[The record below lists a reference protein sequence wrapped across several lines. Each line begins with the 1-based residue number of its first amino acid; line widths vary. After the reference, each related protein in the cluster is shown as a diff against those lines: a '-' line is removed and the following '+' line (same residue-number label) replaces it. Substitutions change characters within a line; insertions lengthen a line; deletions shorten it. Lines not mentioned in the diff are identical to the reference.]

1 MRCSLLSSAWA
12 ALFYTSSTSAVAG
25 FVCVLPQGSIT
36 SLRRSAA
43 PAATAAP
50 VTASIAPGPAFPHSA
65 RLARR
70 RLAATT
76 RLFMSTSPSTDS
88 TATTTP
94 SPPPTSILPYPK
106 LGDVVLV
113 PGKWAGDFSIG
124 QIRFLQKTT
133 NGKKGEEKRESWI
146 ADVAPFKEIGEDLYR
161 AEKGGRAGTYPVGDL
176 KPLSYFFIG
185 SSDAFKVPHKL
196 VAVEEGEGGR
206 EGGVAQAKK
215 KVPVQ
220 MAPAYTTE
228 GFSILPPK
236 LDQTVMEASREKY
249 DDLKKRILSDT
260 AIFGLVATGLTG
272 VNAGVKDAEIF
283 LAGVVGSLVYLVLLT
298 QKADDMGRVGGK
310 EGGKEGGLIK
320 GQGGGLL
327 RRSVGST
334 RFLVPVILIAGL
346 AYKNLYV
353 GGEEA
358 AAGVAA
364 LGAAASGV
372 TAGAVGGG
380 GGGGAR
386 PLFNYVP
393 QDEFWAATLGFLSYR
408 VPMLGREIGEIVT
421 RRSEKS
427 KEEAKSVGGSVRMGL
442 ALVDRLKGGEE
453 GRDGGGVVEAEAAG
467 GAYRNEVTVLV
478 VSGPEGMNKR
488 ALAKKLVEEDP
499 LERYKEPVWVTTRTP
514 REGERDGID
523 YHFVEDFAF
532 QVMRERGNF
541 LVAYK
546 KEGGKEA
553 GGEGGWYGLRPSDLE
568 DVTRKEGKVSVL
580 ALNAYMADKLLALNN
595 ARIIATWVTL
605 NTVEQ
610 LRERYMKRKKEGGE
624 GAMEEEVEAAV
635 SRATAAIEHALL
647 GEAGRRGFYEHTIY
661 DDKGE
666 EETLKKLRDFA
677 DFALSL

>member
-1 MRCSLLSSAWA
+1 M
-12 ALFYTSSTSAVAG
+12 
-25 FVCVLPQGSIT
+25 
-36 SLRRSAA
+36 
-43 PAATAAP
+43 
-50 VTASIAPGPAFPHSA
+50 
-65 RLARR
+65 
-70 RLAATT
+70 
-76 RLFMSTSPSTDS
+76 
-88 TATTTP
+88 
-94 SPPPTSILPYPK
+94 
-106 LGDVVLV
+106 

-161 AEKGGRAGTYPVGDL
+161 AEKGGRAGTYPVGEL

-185 SSDAFKVPHKL
+185 SSDAFKVPHKP
-196 VAVEEGEGGR
+196 VTVEDGEGGR
-206 EGGVAQAKK
+206 EKGVAQAQKK
-215 KVPVQ
+215 IPVQ

-249 DDLKKRILSDT
+249 DELKKRILSDT
-260 AIFGLVATGLTG
+260 AIFGLVATLLSG

-283 LAGVVGSLVYLVLLT
+283 LAGVVGSLFYLVLLT
-298 QKADDMGRVGGK
+298 QKADDMGRAGGK
-310 EGGKEGGLIK
+310 EGGMEGGLVK

-327 RRSVGST
+327 RRGVGST

-353 GGEEA
+353 GGGGGGGGEEA

-364 LGAAASGV
+364 LGTAADGIA
-372 TAGAVGGG
+372 AGAVGGG
-380 GGGGAR
+380 GGGR

-421 RRSEKS
+421 RRSERS

-453 GRDGGGVVEAEAAG
+453 GKEGGGVVETEAAG
-467 GAYRNEVTVLV
+467 GSYRNEVTVLV
-478 VSGPEGMNKR
+478 VSGPEKMNKR
-488 ALAKKLVEEDP
+488 ALVKKLVKEDA

-546 KEGGKEA
+546 KEGGREA
-553 GGEGGWYGLRPSDLE
+553 GEVGGWYGLRPGDVE
-568 DVTRKEGKVSVL
+568 EVTRKEGKVSVL
-580 ALNAYMADKLLALNN
+580 ALDAYMADKLLALNS

-610 LRERYMKRKKEGGE
+610 LRERYRKGGKEDGE
-624 GAMEEEVEAAV
+624 GVMEEEEVEAAV